1 LTVAQKYDL
10 LQGTLAVIC
19 FYILT
24 QLQPD
29 AIYDFIKGQSVIKL
43 YVIFNSMEVF
53 DRLCCSFGQI
63 MFDSLFLVLMSR
75 NDIEKLSAIP
85 LSFETSK
92 EKKSKA
98 NKPIK
103 ERDTI
108 ATKNCEGDED
118 KEETLWKGHATQ
130 TETLSFSQS
139 PVNARTQQI
148 KRSDSHLPP
157 TSTLFRIGYFAVA
170 LIYVLVHSVLIF
182 IKVIAL
188 NVAVNSK
195 SYALITLLI
204 STNFMEI
211 KGSVFKSYK
220 EETLFQTTCSDI
232 LERFQLLAY
241 VFLISVNNFRMEF
254 WSFDINVLPSIL
266 YVLMIIWGTEHLVDW
281 TKHAFVI
288 KFNRISPN
296 VYSKYR
302 YILASDVSD
311 TRKEGYLL
319 SIQNVCRRLGFVPLP
334 FCCLA
339 LRIFVPVFQQQVIS
353 ASFQTLIFFLLLCVT
368 KMFVRQQLLKH
379 CRRDIHKIL
388 TVRCLKF
395 FLCTNEN
402 ERASFFILQV
412 LEENP
417 GLASLT
423 PFQKAEK

>member
-1 LTVAQKYDL
+1 
-10 LQGTLAVIC
+10 
-19 FYILT
+19 
-24 QLQPD
+24 
-29 AIYDFIKGQSVIKL
+29 
-43 YVIFNSMEVF
+43 
-53 DRLCCSFGQI
+53 
-63 MFDSLFLVLMSR
+63 
-75 NDIEKLSAIP
+75 
-85 LSFETSK
+85 
-92 EKKSKA
+92 
-98 NKPIK
+98 
-103 ERDTI
+103 
-108 ATKNCEGDED
+108 
-118 KEETLWKGHATQ
+118 
-130 TETLSFSQS
+130 
-139 PVNARTQQI
+139 
-148 KRSDSHLPP
+148 
-157 TSTLFRIGYFAVA
+157 
-170 LIYVLVHSVLIF
+170 
-182 IKVIAL
+182 
-188 NVAVNSK
+188 
-195 SYALITLLI
+195 
-204 STNFMEI
+204 
-211 KGSVFKSYK
+211 
-220 EETLFQTTCSDI
+220 
-232 LERFQLLAY
+232 
-241 VFLISVNNFRMEF
+241 MEF

-302 YILASDVSD
+302 YILASDVID